1 MTEPINFI
9 PMTIKVYGADWCSDC
24 RIAKNFI
31 KSKGIEFEY
40 IDIMDD
46 GQAIAFVEQA
56 NNGRR
61 VIPTLVIDGIIHT
74 NPGINGLM
82 KILAE

>member
-1 MTEPINFI
+1 MAWTEERLH
-9 PMTIKVYGADWCSDC
+9 A
-24 RIAKNFI
+24 AKKFLN
-31 KSKGIEFEY
+31 SKGIEFEY
-40 IDIMDD
+40 INITDNEKT
-46 GQAIAFVEQA
+46 IAFVEQV

-61 VIPTLVIDGIIHT
+61 VIPTLVIDGTIHT

>member
-1 MTEPINFI
+1 M
-9 PMTIKVYGADWCSDC
+9 PMNIKVYGADWCADC
-24 RIAKNFI
+24 RIAKSFL
-31 KSKGIEFEY
+31 KSKDVKFEY
-40 IDIMDD
+40 VDITDNK
-46 GQAIAFVEQA
+46 QAIAFVEQV

-61 VIPTLVIDGIIHT
+61 VIPTLVIDGAIYT